1 MTKEERKYVD
11 LFCRIKQND
20 TVIPYEDSMEV
31 MIMPKINR
39 GFYMDH
45 WKSYLASQRRHLGD
59 EYDEWFENL
68 ESVDEIEETY
78 RRDLPSKMIEVSYGN
93 EEIFVNE
100 IRNAFVTFM
109 DDIRGLV
116 RPAANTDI
124 GAFYEINPG
133 GFTLAVFSY
142 NLKEDPKAKS
152 AALKAYRKCKDAVI
166 KAAASFSEKQ
176 GPNDIKCKK
185 PYVSDGSN
193 QDPNSTRGNMVSVD
207 TAFEG
212 TIYVDEYCIYKS
224 GKGSEVTDRELD
236 HLFKIL
242 PAESVQIG
250 AEDQD

>member
-59 EYDEWFENL
+59 GYDEWFENL
-68 ESVDEIEETY
+68 ESADEIEETY

-133 GFTLAVFSY
+133 GFTLAV
-142 NLKEDPKAKS
+142 L
-152 AALKAYRKCKDAVI
+152 
-166 KAAASFSEKQ
+166 SFCQIFNNVEPIS
-176 GPNDIKCKK
+176 
-185 PYVSDGSN
+185 
-193 QDPNSTRGNMVSVD
+193 
-207 TAFEG
+207 
-212 TIYVDEYCIYKS
+212 KS
-224 GKGSEVTDRELD
+224 GFLTTLAVALLTPAGGNHFWESTLLSRLERNVYK
-236 HLFKIL
+236 KI
-242 PAESVQIG
+242 
-250 AEDQD
+250 